1 MVKDTKTRLTI
12 SITKVMDSKLT
23 ELSDALGLTRSNIVN
38 VALANFI
45 SANELL
51 KNDDVKNLVNNSIVK
66 YANELKA
73 SEKEV

>member
-51 KNDDVKNLVNNSIVK
+51 KNDDVKDLVNNSIVK

-73 SEKEV
+73 KEKDV

>member
-23 ELSDALGLTRSNIVN
+23 ELSEALGLTRSNIVN

-51 KNDDVKNLVNNSIVK
+51 KNDDVKDLVNNSIVK

>member
-51 KNDDVKNLVNNSIVK
+51 KNDDVKDLVNNSIVK

-73 SEKEV
+73 KEKEV